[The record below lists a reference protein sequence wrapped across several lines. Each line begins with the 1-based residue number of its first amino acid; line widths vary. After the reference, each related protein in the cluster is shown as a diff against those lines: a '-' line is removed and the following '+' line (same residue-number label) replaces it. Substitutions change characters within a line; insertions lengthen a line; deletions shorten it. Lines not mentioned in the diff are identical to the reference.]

1 MLHGDVGCCCP
12 GGYRKGAQTKETAW
26 SDGAW
31 EVTEHP
37 QGQFVGVLAPRRRLG
52 GVLVVLSGG
61 EARHPSH
68 RSKRTSEKVKF
79 LFTTPNVSMKIIQA
93 KLHL

>member
-1 MLHGDVGCCCP
+1 MLLSRRV
-12 GGYRKGAQTKETAW
+12 RKGGTKKRNSAW

-37 QGQFVGVLAPRRRLG
+37 QGQFVGVFAPRRRLG

-68 RSKRTSEKVKF
+68 RSKRTSEKMKF